1 MKTILFAW
9 ELGAGSGHLMD
20 FRRLALRLRSPDV
33 RLVAAVPR
41 LDSISVL
48 DDVITEIH
56 RMPSWRAAAPDPHSG
71 RPASSATLN
80 DILVGAGL
88 ADAVLLQKALEA
100 WDRLFRTIDPDLVI
114 ADFAPVAALTAR
126 RRVPLMMT
134 GSGFTL
140 PPHDMPQFP
149 PLHESHAPVYTEEN
163 TLAAI
168 NAAVRQQGLHA
179 LDRLP
184 ELFAGDDTLVHTLP
198 LLDPYARYRRT
209 PVDGP
214 LLDRAPCARKADSQD
229 VFVYLS
235 EGVAV
240 RNDVVA
246 ALRRIAGCL
255 VIHAPTLAEDAQAD
269 LARRGARIE
278 PHRVDVAS
286 LLPQCRLVVH
296 LGGIGLAAEA
306 LLAGVP
312 QFTLVTHVEQ
322 HLTGLALK
330 RAGTGRLFTAY
341 DEAQALPAHAFAD
354 MLGAEP
360 TVLRAAEVGADCRAT
375 FAADAPF
382 NKFDRACAQ
391 LLG

>member
-9 ELGAGSGHLMD
+9 ELGAGSGHLVN
-20 FRRLALRLRSPDV
+20 FRRLALRLRSRDV
-33 RLVAAVPR
+33 RLVAAVTR

-48 DDVITEIH
+48 DGVITEIH

-88 ADAVLLQKALEA
+88 ADAALLQKALEA

-126 RRVPLMMT
+126 HRVPLMMT

-140 PPHDMPQFP
+140 PPHDTPEFP
-149 PLHESHAPVYTEEN
+149 PLHEFHAPVHREGD
-163 TLAAI
+163 TLAEI
-168 NAAVRQQGLHA
+168 NVALGKQGLSA

-184 ELFAGDDTLVHTLP
+184 QLFSGDEYLVHTLP

-209 PVDGP
+209 PADGP
-214 LLDRAPCARKADSQD
+214 LLDRAPRARETNARD

-240 RNDVVA
+240 RNDVVS
-246 ALRRIAGCL
+246 ALRPIAGCL
-255 VIHAPTLAEDAQAD
+255 RIHAPALAEDAQAD

-278 PHRVDVAS
+278 AQRVDVAS

-296 LGGIGLAAEA
+296 LGGIGLTAEA

-312 QFTLVTHVEQ
+312 QFALVMHVEQ
-322 HLTGLALK
+322 HLTGLALE
-330 RAGTGRLFTAY
+330 RAGIGRLFTAY
-341 DEAQALPAHAFAD
+341 DNAQTLPERTLAD
-354 MLGAEP
+354 MMGAEA
-360 TVLRAAEVGADCRAT
+360 TVLRAAEVGEQCRAA

-382 NKFDRACAQ
+382 EKFERACTH
-391 LLG
+391 LLR

>member
-1 MKTILFAW
+1 MKTVLFAW
-9 ELGAGSGHLMD
+9 ELGAGSGHLMN
-20 FRRLALRLRSPDV
+20 FRRLASRLRDRNV
-33 RLVAAVPR
+33 RLVAAVTR

-56 RMPSWRAAAPDPHSG
+56 RMPDWRATAADRTG

-88 ADAVLLQKALEA
+88 ADAARMQKALEA
-100 WDRLFRTIDPDLVI
+100 WDRLFRAIDPDLVI
-114 ADFAPVAALTAR
+114 ADFAPTGALAAR
-126 RRVPLMMT
+126 HRIPLLMT

-140 PPHDMPQFP
+140 PPHDMHAFP
-149 PLHESHAPVYTEEN
+149 PLHESHAPVYSEED
-163 TLAAI
+163 TLAEI
-168 NAAVRQQGLHA
+168 NVALRKQGLQA

-184 ELFAGDDTLVHTLP
+184 QLFAGDDCLVHTLP
-198 LLDPYARYRRT
+198 LLDPYARYRRA
-209 PVDGP
+209 PADGP
-214 LLDRAPCARKADSQD
+214 LLDRAPRGREADARD

-235 EGVAV
+235 DGVDV
-240 RNDVVA
+240 RSDVVA
-246 ALRRIAGCL
+246 ALRPIAGCL
-255 VIHAPTLAEDAQAD
+255 RIHAPSLADDARID

-278 PHRVDVAS
+278 SQRVDIAA

-322 HLTGLALK
+322 HLTGLALE
-330 RAGTGRLFTAY
+330 RAGAGRLFTAY
-341 DEAQALPAHAFAD
+341 DDAQTLPTHALAD

-360 TVLRAAEVGADCRAT
+360 TVLRAADVGAHCRAT

-382 NKFDRACAQ
+382 EKFERACTQ
-391 LLG
+391 LLR